1 MGSVDVFD
9 GEAGREVEALDEA
22 LGGTEGLEGGRKA
35 LLVGKRGFATGG
47 IAVGNRGTG
56 TIAVDGFRDVTG
68 GGGGFVALAGRGD
81 ILVVLLSE
89 DAILDREGKS
99 EFGLCGIRTGVLPRL
114 AIDGLDS

>member
-9 GEAGREVEALDEA
+9 GEAGREVVAWDEA
-22 LGGTEGLEGGRKA
+22 LGGTEGLGGRKA
-35 LLVGKRGFATGG
+35 VLVGERGFAAGG

-68 GGGGFVALAGRGD
+68 GGGGFVALAGRGG
-81 ILVVLLSE
+81 ILVVLLSK

-99 EFGLCGIRTGVLPRL
+99 EFGLCDIRTGVLPR
-114 AIDGLDS
+114 